1 MYNWAERRSCR
12 HQSVAGWFGEQ
23 LDLCRT
29 SCDIC
34 LDADILGGLTAVRQ
48 TTGSVVVE
56 ATAGLRDS
64 PLFEELRALR
74 RSLADERNVP
84 AYVVFSDATLLAM
97 TEQRPT
103 TEAELLSISG
113 AGPKKLATFG
123 DAFLEAIH
131 RAS

>member
-1 MYNWAERRSCR
+1 
-12 HQSVAGWFGEQ
+12 
-23 LDLCRT
+23 
-29 SCDIC
+29 
-34 LDADILGGLTAVRQ
+34 
-48 TTGSVVVE
+48 VE

-84 AYVVFSDATLLAM
+84 AYVVFSDATLLEM

-113 AGPKKLATFG
+113 VGPKKLATFG
-123 DAFLEAIH
+123 DAFLEAI
-131 RAS
+131 RSAS